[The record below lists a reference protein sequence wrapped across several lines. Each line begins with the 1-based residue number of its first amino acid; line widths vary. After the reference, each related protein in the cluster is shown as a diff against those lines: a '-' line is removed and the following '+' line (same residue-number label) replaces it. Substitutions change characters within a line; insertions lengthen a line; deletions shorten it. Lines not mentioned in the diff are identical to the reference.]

1 MQGRLSVVA
10 IVVLALVV
18 AGFVLPAC
26 GSRSGSSASGT
37 SNTSSTSATSGSSGT
52 SAASA
57 DTKTYT
63 DSSYGYSFDY
73 PASWK
78 VQEETSVDVSAGGT
92 STGGVG
98 VFDPKGAK
106 AGDTYIDLML
116 VSVYKLNATVD
127 DSLLPQLKSE
137 IESVLKDL
145 ESQGTGMKVEKPLA
159 ETTAAGMTGYNVTY
173 SFTKDG
179 APCTST
185 LYFLFDGNMEYQLT
199 TQASNENWAAD
210 QPIFDAMIASFKP
223 AAAK

>member
-1 MQGRLSVVA
+1 VRIQGRLSVVA
-10 IVVLALVV
+10 IILPALLLA
-18 AGFVLPAC
+18 AFALPAC
-26 GSRSGSSASGT
+26 GSSSGGSG
-37 SNTSSTSATSGSSGT
+37 ATSTGAGT
-52 SAASA
+52 A

-63 DSSYGYSFDY
+63 DADYGYSFEY

-78 VQEETSVDVSAGGT
+78 IQEETTVDVSAGGT

-116 VSVYKLNATVD
+116 VSVYKLNVTVD
-127 DSLLPQLKSE
+127 DSVFPQLKSE
-137 IESVLKDL
+137 IESVLGSL
-145 ESQGTGMKVEKPLA
+145 EGQSADMKVTKPLA
-159 ETTAAGMTGYNVTY
+159 ETTAAGMKGYNVTY

-179 APCTST
+179 VPCTST

>member
-1 MQGRLSVVA
+1 VRIQRRMAVVV
-10 IVVLALVV
+10 IVLVALLVAALA
-18 AGFVLPAC
+18 LPAC
-26 GSRSGSSASGT
+26 GS
-37 SNTSSTSATSGSSGT
+37 SSGGGT
-52 SAASA
+52 TTTAGSGN
-57 DTKTYT
+57 TKTYT
-63 DSSYGYSFDY
+63 DSDYGYSFEY

-78 VQEETSVDVSAGGT
+78 IQEKTSVDVSAGAA

-98 VFDPKGAK
+98 VLDPKGAK
-106 AGDTYIDLML
+106 AGGSYIDLML

-137 IESVLKDL
+137 IESILVSL
-145 ESQGTGMKVEKPLA
+145 EGQGDDMKVEKPLA
-159 ETTAAGMTGYNVTY
+159 ETTAAGMKGYNVTY

-179 APCTST
+179 TPCTST

-199 TQASNENWAAD
+199 TQAANENWAAD